1 MSAAGVFKI
10 LTNDGKADQML
21 MATQLL
27 KDRICEIIR
36 IRESHNYTAVDTLPT
51 LKDIEYTH
59 VLHFQSK
66 FKPFVALGY
75 EYQNVKQQ
83 SGTQTFGGVVQ
94 FNIPQFGDFLTD
106 TVLNTVF
113 SSCSFAATVLPS
125 ASSVLGNTGVPDSIL
140 NNFHSYLNE
149 IITLPDGS
157 TVNSLESTTFGISN
171 GISVPAVNVRRL
183 RGSRF
188 VDEDNKTISS
198 TSLVQDNIYYCDY
211 PGERLLIN
219 TKFEVNGNPLD
230 EYDHM
235 SYTYYRKYRLCKDK
249 EISYNRNMGQENK
262 IYAYTNNITYGV
274 RQQDILL
281 NGPQTPK
288 QIQPQLTM
296 WIKLLFWFN
305 LDHSQALVS
314 AAIPSGQRYITF
326 TLANVTDMVFRAP
339 SVWYEAV
346 LITDIFIQS
355 PEINNIIG
363 EDILLTNG
371 VVIEGENFLLN
382 GIFHSIGRGGE
393 SYNSW
398 CLGSYSQLLRYPVLT
413 NGAMVAPVLQS
424 MNLYVNNIFTIPE
437 IHDIYIE
444 RIGFSLIRVHR
455 RHQAGVN
462 VSSYELLMSNF
473 KYPVEFFYCG
483 LRPDINFTGPNRDV
497 DWHSFM
503 SNSRQQILGTSCNS
517 SLVGARNIFRSSL
530 ITIPTTETDN
540 TRLDDSNKPF
550 YIGGNDSYSIQTL
563 GEATYDTQIGNVK
576 TFPHQCTLMLPS
588 RNYYSESWNL
598 QVANSST
605 RTVINSVKTIDT
617 IGVQAHGINLYNDF
631 DSSFFNSYIPEVYG
645 GGPGSQVLT
654 SSSDQGLL
662 FINFCLHPYE
672 NQPSGHVN
680 TSRAREFYVRFT
692 SSVINST
699 NTATFLAE
707 AQALNFLL
715 VSDGSAV
722 LRYTT

>member
-1 MSAAGVFKI
+1 MSAGAVFKI

-27 KDRICEIIR
+27 KDRICDIIEA
-36 IRESHNYTAVDTLPT
+36 REAAGKDDTLPT
-51 LKDIEYTH
+51 LRDIEFTH

-83 SGTQTFGGVVQ
+83 SGTQTFGGTVQ

-106 TVLNTVF
+106 TVVNTVF
-113 SSCSFAATVLPS
+113 SSCSCAAAALPS
-125 ASSVLGNTGVPDSIL
+125 AASVLGNTGVPDGLVGGAGASFTNQVL
-140 NNFHSYLNE
+140 
-149 IITLPDGS
+149 TLPDGS
-157 TVNSLESTTFGISN
+157 TVNSLETSTFGVTGGSA
-171 GISVPAVNVRRL
+171 VPCVNVRRL

-188 VDEDNKTISS
+188 VDEAGRSVAS
-198 TSLVQDNIYYCDY
+198 TALVQDNVYYCDY
-211 PGERLLIN
+211 PGERLFID

-235 SYTYYRKYRLCKDK
+235 TYTYYRKYRLCADK
-249 EISYNRNMGQENK
+249 QVSYNRNMGQENPVN
-262 IYAYTNNITYGV
+262 AVTNNVGYGV
-274 RQQDILL
+274 RQRDVLL
-281 NGPQTPK
+281 NGPQTPN
-288 QIQPQLTM
+288 QVQPQLTM

-326 TLANVTDMVFRAP
+326 QLANVSDLVFRAP
-339 SVWYEAV
+339 SVWYESV
-346 LITDIFIQS
+346 LTTDVFAAA
-355 PEINNIIG
+355 PA
-363 EDILLTNG
+363 TNG
-371 VVIEGENFLLN
+371 VAVTAGSFTLV
-382 GIFHSIGRGGE
+382 GGLHE
-393 SYNSW
+393 VGQGGQNSSW
-398 CLGSYSQLLRYPVLT
+398 CLASWNQLLRYPVLT
-413 NGAMVAPVLQS
+413 NGTLSSPTLTS

-462 VSSYELLMSNF
+462 VSSYQLLMSNF
-473 KYPVEFFYCG
+473 KYPIEFFYCG
-483 LRPDINFTGPNRDV
+483 LRPDVNINGPNRDV

-503 SNSRQQILGTSCNS
+503 SNTRSQVLGSGSVTSLLGSRT
-517 SLVGARNIFRSSL
+517 V
-530 ITIPTTETDN
+530 
-540 TRLDDSNKPF
+540 
-550 YIGGNDSYSIQTL
+550 YSINHTTGNGAVVATSGNTSWANSAALGVPSTAPGAQTGTVVTTPL
-563 GEATYDTQIGNVK
+563 V
-576 TFPHQCTLMLPS
+576 TLPVDGTDDGYAEGWKLS
-588 RNYYSESWNL
+588 
-598 QVANSST
+598 VASSST
-605 RTVINSVKTIDT
+605 RTVVNSVRTIDT
-617 IGVQAHGINLYNDF
+617 VGVQAHGVDLYANF
-631 DSSFFNSYIPEVYG
+631 DSSFFVSYMPEVYG
-645 GGPGSQVLT
+645 GGPASQVLV
-654 SSSDQGLL
+654 SPSDQGLL

-680 TSRAREFYVRFT
+680 TSRAREFYVNFS

-699 NTATFLAE
+699 NTGTFLAE

>member
-113 SSCSFAATVLPS
+113 SSCSFAAAVLPS
-125 ASSVLGNTGVPDSIL
+125 ASSVLGNTGVPDGVL
-140 NNFHSYLNE
+140 AAGTAYTNQVL
-149 IITLPDGS
+149 TLPDGS
-157 TVNSLESTTFGISN
+157 TVNSLETTTFGVS
-171 GISVPAVNVRRL
+171 GGSPVPAVNVRRL
-183 RGSRF
+183 RGARF
-188 VDEDNKTISS
+188 VDEAGNTVAS
-198 TSLVQDNIYYCDY
+198 TASVQDNIYYCDY
-211 PGERLLIN
+211 PGERLLMN

-249 EISYNRNMGQENK
+249 EVSYNRNMGQENPV
-262 IYAYTNNITYGV
+262 YAYTNNVSYGM
-274 RQQDILL
+274 RQRDVLL
-281 NGPQTPK
+281 NGPQTPT
-288 QIQPQLTM
+288 QVQPQLTM

-346 LITDIFIQS
+346 LTTDVFAAA
-355 PEINNIIG
+355 PAV
-363 EDILLTNG
+363 NG
-371 VVIEGENFLLN
+371 VAVSSGQFTLK
-382 GIFHSIGRGGE
+382 GGLHE
-393 SYNSW
+393 VGQGGQTSNAW
-398 CLGSYSQLLRYPVLT
+398 CLATWSQLLRYPVLT
-413 NGAMVAPVLQS
+413 NGAMSAPVLQA

-473 KYPVEFFYCG
+473 KYPIEFFYCG
-483 LRPDINFTGPNRDV
+483 LRPDVNFTGPNRDV

-503 SNSRQQILGTSCNS
+503 SNSRQQVLGSGSVS
-517 SLVGARNIFRSSL
+517 SLVASRNV
-530 ITIPTTETDN
+530 
-540 TRLDDSNKPF
+540 
-550 YIGGNDSYSIQTL
+550 YSIDNESGNGTL
-563 GEATYDTQIGNVK
+563 LTAATSTSFANATALGVAQATPGVQVGLVSTTPVVTNAPVAATGYA
-576 TFPHQCTLMLPS
+576 
-588 RNYYSESWNL
+588 ESWKM
-598 QVANSST
+598 QVASSST
-605 RTVINSVKTIDT
+605 RTVVNSVRTIDT
-617 IGVQAHGINLYNDF
+617 VGVQAHGINLYNDF

-654 SSSDQGLL
+654 SPSDQGLL

-692 SSVINST
+692 SSVVNST